1 MFISLYF
8 QLITLLNFFSN
19 IYIIFLLFIFGYL
32 EIVSEGFV
40 VLSLIT
46 IFTQGFSANIRN
58 IYLGSSDVLNLKKI
72 ILFRIYIGTIGCLIT
87 GLSSYIFIGKSYI
100 LFHLSLIFLTVIN
113 WILELVIARYEKIK
127 TINIYYI
134 VNFLFF
140 LFFSLSLFFLRNILF
155 LSIFLFCYSL
165 LNILIFRK
173 VFRNIFNQNL
183 FFKKLNINLGIFSTL
198 LKTVA
203 NFSWR
208 YFVIIFF
215 GRSEASFLFMGFTLG
230 SFFGTVFDISYG
242 ALFLKKF
249 NNKKLLINIFFI
261 IYILIV
267 SFFIYLIKAFSYF
280 DNEQFNILLTTTIF
294 SIFGGYLTIL
304 ALSRRQLFFEEIK
317 FRKMCYKVDICIYL
331 FNFLII
337 PVLYYLNKQYLTM
350 SYFFSSLFFYFIYII
365 LFKNVYSKKI
375 Y

>member
-1 MFISLYF
+1 MIISLYF

-32 EIVSEGFV
+32 EIASEGFI

-58 IYLGSSDVLNLKKI
+58 IYLGSSDALNLKKN
-72 ILFRIYIGTIGCLIT
+72 ILFRIFIGTTGGLIT
-87 GLSSYIFIGKSYI
+87 GLLSYIFIGKSYI
-100 LFHLSLIFLTVIN
+100 LFHFSLIFLSFIN

-127 TINIYYI
+127 SINIYYI
-134 VNFLFF
+134 VNLSFF
-140 LFFSLSLFFLRNILF
+140 LFSSLFLIFFKDILF
-155 LSIFLFCYSL
+155 LSIFLFCNTL

-173 VFRNIFNQNL
+173 FFKSIFNQNL
-183 FFKKLNINLGIFSTL
+183 YFKNLNVNLGVFSTL

-215 GRSEASFLFMGFTLG
+215 GRSDASFLFMGFTLG
-230 SFFGTVFDISYG
+230 SFFGTLFDISYG

-249 NNKKLLINIFFI
+249 NNKKLLINTFFI

-267 SFFIYLIKAFSYF
+267 SFFIYLIKTFSYF
-280 DNEQFNILLTTTIF
+280 DNVQFNILLTTTIF

-304 ALSRRQLFFEEIK
+304 ALSLRQLFFEK
-317 FRKMCYKVDICIYL
+317 FKLREMCYKADIFIYL

-337 PVLYYLNKQYLTM
+337 PILYYLNKQYLTM
-350 SYFFSSLFFYFIYII
+350 SYFVSSIFFYFIYII

-375 Y
+375 I

>member
-8 QLITLLNFFSN
+8 QLIALLNFFSN

-87 GLSSYIFIGKSYI
+87 SLSSYIFIGKSYI
-100 LFHLSLIFLTVIN
+100 LFHISLIFLTVIN
-113 WILELVIARYEKIK
+113 WILELAIARYEKIK

-134 VNFLFF
+134 INFLFF
-140 LFFSLSLFFLRNILF
+140 LFSTLSLIFLRNIFF
-155 LSIFLFCYSL
+155 LSIFLFCNSL

-261 IYILIV
+261 IYIFIV

-280 DNEQFNILLTTTIF
+280 DNEQFNILFTTTIF

-337 PVLYYLNKQYLTM
+337 PVLYYLNKQYITM
-350 SYFFSSLFFYFIYII
+350 SYFVSSLFFYFIYTI

>member
-1 MFISLYF
+1 MIISLYF

-72 ILFRIYIGTIGCLIT
+72 ILFRIFVGTAGVFIT
-87 GLSSYIFIGKSYI
+87 GLVSYIFIGKSYI
-100 LFHLSLIFLTVIN
+100 LFHFSLIFLTVIN
-113 WILELVIARYEKIK
+113 WILELAIARYEKIK
-127 TINIYYI
+127 SINIYYV
-134 VNFLFF
+134 VNLTFF
-140 LFFSLSLFFLRNILF
+140 LFSSLFLIFFKDILF
-155 LSIFLFCYSL
+155 LSIFIFCNTL

-173 VFRNIFNQNL
+173 FFKNIFNQNL
-183 FFKKLNINLGIFSTL
+183 LFKKLNINFGVFSTL

-208 YFVIIFF
+208 YFIIIFF
-215 GRSEASFLFMGFTLG
+215 GRSDASFLFMGFTLG
-230 SFFGTVFDISYG
+230 SFFGTLFDISYG

-249 NNKKLLINIFFI
+249 NNKKLLINTFFI

-267 SFFIYLIKAFSYF
+267 SFFIYLIKTFSYF
-280 DNEQFNILLTTTIF
+280 DNVQFNILLTTTIF
-294 SIFGGYLTIL
+294 SIFGGYLIIP
-304 ALSRRQLFFEEIK
+304 ALSQRQFFFEKIK
-317 FRKMCYKVDICIYL
+317 FRKMCYKADILIYL

-350 SYFFSSLFFYFIYII
+350 SYFVSSLFFYFIYII
-365 LFKNVYSKKI
+365 LFKNAYSKKI
-375 Y
+375 I